1 MNPSLRFL
9 KLLNIHP
16 GEWPLVQKLFSLQFF
31 QGAGIALFFTAA
43 ISQFLEKFPI
53 SELSYVF
60 IISAFLLWIA
70 GIICNK
76 LEHKLSL
83 QKLSVVMTLIM
94 ALSMLF
100 FWLGEFVFSGDWFYY
115 IMLAWFNV
123 LYLINNLEFWGLAA
137 QLYDVRQSKRL
148 FGVIS
153 SGDIPA
159 KFLGYTIALLA
170 IPFIGT
176 QNLLLAGFF
185 GMLVSLFFIRS
196 IFQSADL
203 LKITAHTPKIKQHQ
217 TAGLSAMLRN
227 ITGNKLIM
235 RTAILSMIAFA
246 GFVLIEYAFYA
257 EVKESDRYKSDVS
270 FAAFTAL
277 FMASARLVAWVFKL
291 GFTSRIVAGIGNR
304 NALLITPI
312 AVFTLNV
319 IVLIAFGYNQD
330 SKLILYVFGVTA
342 ILVDALRAS
351 INSPV
356 LLTILQPL
364 STPERLRAHNIVK
377 GIMDPFA
384 YLFIGLLL
392 YFLYEWNLYQLAVL
406 CYIIIT
412 LSVIWAVYVFLVQK
426 QYLKTLIQTIS
437 SRYFTREE
445 FNVNDKQTLDRIADK
460 IHNGTELEVLY
471 LLKMLGDDKGRIND
485 QLIAVALKHPSAM
498 VCIAAL
504 DIVQK
509 KKLREITGDVADLIS
524 NSTHSAVQAK
534 ALRVLCSIDFTHA
547 FVLPFLSSPD
557 LLLQQAAL
565 TSILQYGKTEAER
578 KQAVDL
584 LKQLF
589 VSKEPLQRISAIR
602 SVTETGSPAFENDF
616 EHLLYD
622 STTEVQIAAI
632 QSVGPNSN
640 NKVILHLVNLFSV
653 HEKAVTEAFVKA
665 GNKSLT
671 AIKEL
676 LFKRTTN
683 QKQKER
689 LIHTCGRI
697 GDRPSQQFLLELFHA
712 FPAESY
718 TIIKALNRSGFH
730 VDEKN
735 MSLIDTVTQAH
746 LRRAVEILFMLN
758 RSRSTHEIKIFM
770 YDSLQLELFDIRE
783 ALLNLFSFYSDKE
796 QVDKIKKALYLNK
809 KELAA
814 NALELIE
821 VTIKKEYA
829 STFNSA
835 FEDADLSF
843 RCLALKKL
851 IAESAFADIQ
861 KVITCVLNEENTFF
875 NHWTKAC
882 SLHTTKHGS
891 LNIDRELIHRYL
903 QSENILLRETAA
915 YAAVQRETK
924 TI

>member
-53 SELSYVF
+53 SELAYVF

-94 ALSMLF
+94 ATSMLF
-100 FWLGEFVFSGDWFYY
+100 FWIGEFVFSGDWFYY

-123 LYLINNLEFWGLAA
+123 LYLVNNLEFWGLAA

-170 IPFIGT
+170 IPFVGT

-185 GMLVSLFFIRS
+185 GMLFSLFFIRS

-203 LKITAHTPKIKQHQ
+203 SKLTAHTHKIKQHQ

-257 EVKESDRYKSDVS
+257 EIKESDRYTSDVS
-270 FAAFTAL
+270 FAGFIAL
-277 FMASARLVAWVFKL
+277 FMGSARLVAWVFKL

-312 AVFTLNV
+312 AVFILNV
-319 IVLIAFGYNQD
+319 IVLIAFRYNQD

-392 YFLYEWNLYQLAVL
+392 LFLYKWNFYQLAVL
-406 CYIIIT
+406 CYIIISI
-412 LSVIWAVYVFLVQK
+412 SVIWAVYVFLIQK

-445 FNVNDKQTLDRIADK
+445 FNVNDKQTLDRIAEK

-471 LLKMLGDDKGRIND
+471 LLKILDDDKGKINA
-485 QLIAVALKHPSAM
+485 QLVAAALKHPSAI

-504 DIVQK
+504 DIVQRK
-509 KKLREITGDVADLIS
+509 QVTSIAGEVAALIS
-524 NSTHSAVQAK
+524 NNSNSAVKAK
-534 ALRVLCSIDFTHA
+534 ALRVLCSIDFDYA
-547 FVLPFLSSPD
+547 FVSPFLSSQD
-557 LLLQQAAL
+557 LLLQQAAV
-565 TSILQYGKTEAER
+565 TGIMQYGKTDAAR
-578 KQAVDL
+578 KPAVDL
-584 LKQLF
+584 LKHLL
-589 VSKEPLQRISAIR
+589 SSNNPSERISAIR
-602 SVTETGSPAFENDF
+602 SVTEIGSPVFEKDF
-616 EHLLYD
+616 ELLLED
-622 STTEVQIAAI
+622 STIEVQKAAI
-632 QSVGPNSN
+632 QSIAVNSS
-640 NKVILHLVNLFSV
+640 NKTILHLAKLFPA
-653 HEKAVTEAFVKA
+653 HEKEVTEAFVKA
-665 GNKSLT
+665 GNKSIA

-676 LFKRTTN
+676 LFHQKLS
-683 QKQKER
+683 QKQKEK
-689 LIHTCGRI
+689 LILTCGRI
-697 GDRPSQQFLLELFHA
+697 GDRATQQFLLELFHS

-735 MSLIDTVTQAH
+735 SSLIDAVTHAH
-746 LRRAVEILFMLN
+746 LQRAVEILFMLN
-758 RSRSTHEIKIFM
+758 RSRSTHEIKLFM
-770 YDSLQLELFDIRE
+770 YDSLQLELLDIRE

-835 FEDADLSF
+835 FEDTDLSF
-843 RCLALKKL
+843 RCSALKKM
-851 IAESAFADIQ
+851 IPESAFADIQ
-861 KVITCVLNEENTFF
+861 KVITRVLNVENAFF

-891 LNIDRELIHRYL
+891 LKVDRELIHQYL

-915 YAAVQRETK
+915 YAVAEPEIK

>member
-43 ISQFLEKFPI
+43 ISQFLGKFPI
-53 SELSYVF
+53 SELAYVF

-70 GIICNK
+70 GIISNK

-83 QKLSVVMTLIM
+83 QKLSVVMTLLM
-94 ALSMLF
+94 ATSMLF
-100 FWLGEFVFSGDWFYY
+100 FWIGEFVFSGDWFYY

-159 KFLGYTIALLA
+159 KFLGYTIALLV

-185 GMLVSLFFIRS
+185 GMLFSLFFIRS

-203 LKITAHTPKIKQHQ
+203 SRLTAQTHKVKQHQ

-246 GFVLIEYAFYA
+246 GFVLIEYDFYA
-257 EVKESDRYKSDVS
+257 EIKESDRYTSDIS
-270 FAAFTAL
+270 FAAFIAL
-277 FMASARLVAWVFKL
+277 FMGSARLVAWIFKL

-312 AVFTLNV
+312 AVFILNV
-319 IVLIAFGYNQD
+319 IVLIAFKYNHN
-330 SKLILYVFGVTA
+330 SKLILYIFGVTA

-392 YFLYEWNLYQLAVL
+392 LFLYKWNFYHLAVL

-412 LSVIWAVYVFLVQK
+412 ISVIWAVYVFLIQK

-437 SRYFTREE
+437 SRHFTREE
-445 FNVNDKQTLDRIADK
+445 FNVNEKQTLDRIAEK

-471 LLKMLGDDKGRIND
+471 LLKMLDDDKGKINN
-485 QLIAVALKHPSAM
+485 QLIAVALKHPSTT
-498 VCIAAL
+498 VGIAAL

-509 KKLREITGDVADLIS
+509 KQLTEITGDVSDLIS
-524 NSTHSAVQAK
+524 NSNHPSVQSK
-534 ALRVLCSIDFTHA
+534 ALRVLCSIDFKYA
-547 FVLPFLSSPD
+547 FVFPFLSSPD

-565 TSILQYGKTEAER
+565 VSIIQYGKTETER
-578 KQAVDL
+578 RPAVDL
-584 LKQLF
+584 LKHLLL
-589 VSKEPLQRISAIR
+589 SDEPLQRISAIR
-602 SVTETGSPAFENDF
+602 SVTEIGGPVFEKDF
-616 EHLLYD
+616 EHLLDD
-622 STTEVQIAAI
+622 STIEVQKAAI
-632 QSVGPNSN
+632 QSIGFNSS
-640 NKVILHLVNLFSV
+640 NKTILHLAKLFPA
-653 HEKAVTEAFVKA
+653 HEKEVTEAFVKV
-665 GNKSLT
+665 GNKSLA

-676 LFKRTTN
+676 LLSQKIN

-689 LIHTCGRI
+689 LILTCGRI
-697 GDRPSQQFLLELFHA
+697 GDRASQQVLLELFHP

-730 VDEKN
+730 VDAKN
-735 MSLIDTVTQAH
+735 AGLIDAVTHAH
-746 LRRAVEILFMLN
+746 LQRAVEILFMLN
-758 RSRSTHEIKIFM
+758 RSRSTQEIKLFM

-835 FEDADLSF
+835 FEDVDLSF
-843 RCLALKKL
+843 RCSALKKL
-851 IAESAFADIQ
+851 IPESAFADIQ
-861 KVITCVLNEENTFF
+861 KVIARVLNEENAFF

-891 LNIDRELIHRYL
+891 LKIDRELIHRYL
-903 QSENILLRETAA
+903 QSENVLLRETAA
-915 YAAVQRETK
+915 YAVAEPETK
-924 TI
+924 II

>member
-1 MNPSLRFL
+1 MNPSSRFL

-31 QGAGIALFFTAA
+31 QGAGIALFFTVA

-53 SELSYVF
+53 SELAYSF

-70 GIICNK
+70 GIVSNK

-94 ALSMLF
+94 ATSMLF
-100 FWLGEFVFSGDWFYY
+100 FWLGEFVFSGNWFYY

-185 GMLVSLFFIRS
+185 GMLFSLFFVRS
-196 IFQSADL
+196 IFHSADL
-203 LKITAHTPKIKQHQ
+203 SKITAHTHKIKQHQ
-217 TAGLSAMLRN
+217 TAGLAAMLRN

-257 EVKESDRYKSDVS
+257 EIKESDRYTSDVS
-270 FAAFTAL
+270 FAAFIAL
-277 FMASARLVAWVFKL
+277 FMGSARLVAWVFKL

-312 AVFTLNV
+312 AVFILNV
-319 IVLIAFGYNQD
+319 IAFTYKQD
-330 SKLILYVFGVTA
+330 SKLILYVFGITA

-384 YLFIGLLL
+384 YLFIGVLL
-392 YFLYEWNLYQLAVL
+392 YYLYKWNLYQLVIL

-412 LSVIWAVYVFLVQK
+412 LSVIWAVYVFLIQK

-445 FNVNDKQTLDRIADK
+445 FNVNDKQTLDRIAEK
-460 IHNGTELEVLY
+460 IHTGTELEVLY
-471 LLKMLGDDKGRIND
+471 LLKVLDDDKGKIND
-485 QLIAVALKHPSAM
+485 QLIATALKHPSTN

-509 KKLREITGDVADLIS
+509 KKLTVITGDVADLIS
-524 NSTHSAVQAK
+524 NSSNVVVRAK
-534 ALRVLCSIDFTHA
+534 ALRVLCSINFDNV

-565 TSILQYGKTEAER
+565 ISILQFGKTEMER
-578 KQAVDL
+578 KPAIDL
-584 LKQLF
+584 LKQLLL
-589 VSKEPLQRISAIR
+589 SNDPLQKISAIR
-602 SVTETGSPAFENDF
+602 SVTEIGGPVFEKDF
-616 EHLLYD
+616 EHLLLDD
-622 STTEVQIAAI
+622 STVEVQKAAI
-632 QSVGPNSN
+632 QSIGPNSG
-640 NKVILHLVNLFSV
+640 NKTILHLVKLFTS
-653 HEKAVTEAFVKA
+653 HEKEVTEAFVKA
-665 GNKSLT
+665 GIKSLA

-676 LFKRTTN
+676 LFGQKSLKNKR
-683 QKQKER
+683 K
-689 LIHTCGRI
+689 G
-697 GDRPSQQFLLELFHA
+697 
-712 FPAESY
+712 
-718 TIIKALNRSGFH
+718 
-730 VDEKN
+730 
-735 MSLIDTVTQAH
+735 
-746 LRRAVEILFMLN
+746 
-758 RSRSTHEIKIFM
+758 
-770 YDSLQLELFDIRE
+770 
-783 ALLNLFSFYSDKE
+783 
-796 QVDKIKKALYLNK
+796 
-809 KELAA
+809 
-814 NALELIE
+814 
-821 VTIKKEYA
+821 
-829 STFNSA
+829 
-835 FEDADLSF
+835 
-843 RCLALKKL
+843 
-851 IAESAFADIQ
+851 
-861 KVITCVLNEENTFF
+861 
-875 NHWTKAC
+875 
-882 SLHTTKHGS
+882 
-891 LNIDRELIHRYL
+891 
-903 QSENILLRETAA
+903 
-915 YAAVQRETK
+915 
-924 TI
+924 